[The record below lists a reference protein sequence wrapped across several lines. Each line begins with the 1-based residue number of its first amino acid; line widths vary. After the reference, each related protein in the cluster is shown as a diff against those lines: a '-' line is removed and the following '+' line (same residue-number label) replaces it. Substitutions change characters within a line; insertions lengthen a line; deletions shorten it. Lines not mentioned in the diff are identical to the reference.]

1 MVDILLMASDRKL
14 LFFSVMIIILLTG
27 GFFIKQLLYARKI
40 LALQEELV
48 QETLKGMS
56 TEQKIGQLIHVGMP
70 GKAMSP
76 AILKELQEHYAG
88 GVILFAANMQDKAQ
102 LSSLT
107 KSLQEAALDATG
119 IPLLI
124 STDQEGGRV
133 KRVGQWGVEQF
144 PSAMAMGQADEVML
158 TEAVGF
164 FTGLRL
170 RELGIQVVLA
180 PTLDINN
187 NPENPVINTRSFGS
201 DRAMVVRHGV
211 ALDRGLRKSGSLGS
225 IKHFPGHGDT
235 DTDSHLALPIIE
247 KSLAELKEFELIP
260 FEEAILQGAELVM
273 SAHILFPALDKE
285 RPATLSPAVIN
296 GLLRTDLGFQ
306 GLVITDAMEMDAID
320 QNYSTERAAVMALQ
334 AGADILLL
342 TSRGEVSDRMFNGVK
357 DAIDSGELSM
367 EQVDQSVLRQLRI
380 KLNRGLFHEMKAPAT
395 LKEKYTD
402 LQDIELL
409 RQEQLQAE
417 IARYAKMFPEGEPQ
431 INKIVSELS
440 IKSLQKPF
448 SGLNDSEQKSIILVT
463 KPGSWKEFCPS
474 KIKCVENWSMAL
486 TEAQSLKQATIL
498 LPLSKSRLKDWRSKV
513 KAVKDLPVSLIGL
526 YDDNPFLE
534 ISIPENGAVLASFSS
549 TKASRAALVEKV
561 VSGAGADVA
570 NLVSATAENA
580 FQQDSINEFAP

>member
-1 MVDILLMASDRKL
+1 MASDRKL
-14 LFFSVMIIILLTG
+14 LFFSVMIIIFLTG

-48 QETLKGMS
+48 QETLKSMS
-56 TEQKIGQLIHVGMP
+56 IEQKIGQLIHVGMP

-247 KSLAELKEFELIP
+247 KSLAELKDFELIP

-296 GLLRTDLGFQ
+296 GLLRTDLRFQ

-380 KLNRGLFHEMKAPAT
+380 KLNRGLFHEMQAPAS

-417 IARYAKMFPEGEPQ
+417 LARYAKMFPEGESQ

-448 SGLNDSEQKSIILVT
+448 AGLNDSEQRGIILVA
-463 KPGSWKEFCPS
+463 KPGSWKEFCTS
-474 KIKCVENWSMAL
+474 KIKCVETWSSAL
-486 TEAQSLKQATIL
+486 NEAENQKQATIL
-498 LPLSKSRLKDWRSKV
+498 VPLSKSRLKDWSLKV
-513 KAVKDLPVSLIGL
+513 KAVESLPVNLIGL

-534 ISIPENGAVLASFSS
+534 ITIPGNGAVLASFSS
-549 TKASRAALVEKV
+549 TKASRAALVEKII
-561 VSGAGADVA
+561 SGEGADVA
-570 NLVSATAENA
+570 NLVSSTTENA

>member
-1 MVDILLMASDRKL
+1 MASDRKL
-14 LFFSVMIIILLTG
+14 LFFSVMIIIVLTG
-27 GFFIKQLLYARKI
+27 VFFVKQLLYAKKI
-40 LALQEELV
+40 IELQEELV
-48 QETLKGMS
+48 QETLRSMTK
-56 TEQKIGQLIHVGMP
+56 EQKIGQLIHVGMP

-88 GVILFAANMQDKAQ
+88 GVILFAANMQDKDQ

-144 PSAMAMGQADEVML
+144 PSAMAIGQADEVML

-247 KSLAELKEFELIP
+247 KNLKELKEFELIP

-273 SAHILFPALDKE
+273 SAHILFPALDKK
-285 RPATLSPAVIN
+285 RPATLSPAIIN

-334 AGADILLL
+334 AGSDILLL

-357 DAIDSGELSM
+357 EAIDSGELSM
-367 EQVDQSVLRQLRI
+367 EQVNQSVLRQLRI
-380 KLNRGLFHEMKAPAT
+380 KLNRGLFHEFKAPT
-395 LKEKYTD
+395 SLKEKYTD
-402 LQDIELL
+402 LKEIENL
-409 RQEQLQAE
+409 RVEQLNSE
-417 IARYAKMFPEGEPQ
+417 IKHYSKMFPAGESQ
-431 INKIVSELS
+431 INQIVSELS

-448 SGLNDSEQKSIILVT
+448 SGLNDAGRKNIIFVT
-463 KPGSWKEFCPS
+463 KPIYWKQFCTEA
-474 KIKCVENWSMAL
+474 INCVESWGEAL
-486 TEAQSLKQATIL
+486 KIAGEEAKIIVV
-498 LPLSKSRLKDWRSKV
+498 PLSKNRLKDWSRKV
-513 KAVKDLPVSLIGL
+513 KTVQNLPITLIGL

-534 ISIPENGAVLASFSS
+534 ISIPEKGAVLASFSS
-549 TKASRAALVEKV
+549 TKESRAALLQKV
-561 VSGAGADVA
+561 ISGSAADVA
-570 NLVSATAENA
+570 NLVSGQTEST